1 MTNEKETALGRR
13 QFLELAAG
21 AAVLPAT
28 KQEFYSGAETV
39 TLGKTGIRTSRLCF
53 GTGVKAGGGK
63 SSLDRLGHD
72 GVIALLRHAYE
83 KGIRCFD
90 MAHSYG
96 THKYIAEA
104 LKDYPRDSY
113 TIITKVGCRKDTPI
127 EQRVNDFLKEL
138 KTDYIDV
145 MQMHYVNQAEW
156 PQNLAPVMEGLE
168 KCKQAGK
175 IRAHGLSMHMRPALE
190 VAATTEWAEVC
201 HVRLNPFKVLMDGPV
216 PDNVDL
222 CRKLKARGA
231 GVIAM
236 KILGEGWLS
245 QYPEKIDQ
253 SVAFTLTSGVVDV
266 MAVGFLDVKEVDDMM
281 DRIAR
286 VAKPVIKKG

>member
-21 AAVLPAT
+21 AAVLPTA
-28 KQEFYSGAETV
+28 KPEFYSGAETV

-63 SSLDRLGHD
+63 SSLDHLGHD
-72 GVIALLRHAYE
+72 GAVALVRHAYE
-83 KGIRCFD
+83 VGIRCFD

-113 TIITKVGCRKDTPI
+113 TLITKLGCRKDTPVAD
-127 EQRVNDFLKEL
+127 RVNQFLKEL
-138 KTDYIDV
+138 HTDYLDV
-145 MQMHYVNQAEW
+145 MQMHYVNSAEW
-156 PQNLAPVMEGLE
+156 DTELAPVMEALE

-175 IRAHGLSMHMRPALE
+175 IRAHGLSMHARVALE
-190 VAATTEWAEVC
+190 RATGVEWAEVC
-201 HVRLNPFKVLMDGPV
+201 HVRINPFKVLMDGPV
-216 PDNVDL
+216 EDNVEL
-222 CRKLKARGA
+222 CHKLKARGA

-253 SVAFTLTSGVVDV
+253 SVAFALTSGVMDV
-266 MAVGFLDVKEVDDMM
+266 MAVGFLAVKEVDDMM

-286 VAKPVIKKG
+286 VSKTVSKKG